1 MASRPAA
8 VTHQHDSFKDSHTAP
23 SLELPARAHAIS
35 GTGLPEPKPFHAL
48 MNSGQGPQREAQPMS
63 SIPVAD
69 MVLTVAVMTIA
80 FVGEV
85 AVFALLG
92 IF

>member
-1 MASRPAA
+1 MIVQGIASSA
-8 VTHQHDSFKDSHTAP
+8 
-23 SLELPARAHAIS
+23 PARFLPHADPIS
-35 GTGLPEPKPFHAL
+35 ATGLPEPKLFHAL
-48 MNSGQGPQREAQPMS
+48 MNSGQGLQREAQPMS
-63 SIPVAD
+63 SMPIGD

>member
-1 MASRPAA
+1 
-8 VTHQHDSFKDSHTAP
+8 
-23 SLELPARAHAIS
+23 
-35 GTGLPEPKPFHAL
+35 
-48 MNSGQGPQREAQPMS
+48 MS
-63 SIPVAD
+63 SMPIGD

-80 FVGEV
+80 FVGEI